1 MPPKKIAVAV
11 LFAPVLALAGCG
23 GAAGLAEQSAAPEPA
38 PIVAEKKRGE
48 VHEWAIADN
57 ASAIRSLREGD
68 PRINAGDENGWTPLH
83 WAAFLENADAIDALL
98 NRGANPNAQA
108 KSDESEF
115 SDEAMKTLVD
125 LGVIGKDDADSLD
138 KVNSG
143 DTVLG
148 IAVYADS
155 QQIIAALV
163 EGGADVHKK
172 DGQDLTALHIA
183 ANADARAVAYE
194 LIERGANIEARG
206 FREWTPLHV
215 AATENSGSVI
225 AELIVRKA
233 KVNARDQNSLT
244 PLHLAALSNAGEAI
258 KELAERDANLEA
270 RDEDGD
276 TPLHL
281 AVHGKKG
288 NAIVEL
294 ILAGAN
300 INAWDDKGYTPLHRA
315 AQNNHADLIEI
326 LCERGAHVNARDE
339 DGDTPLH
346 WAALNDF
353 PEAIRVLAAPPCEA
367 DVNIENRRRETP
379 LDLAVH
385 EEKLAAIRELQ
396 KYNAQR
402 GDTF

>member
-11 LFAPVLALAGCG
+11 LLAPVLAIAGCG

-38 PIVAEKKRGE
+38 PIVAEEKRGE

-57 ASAIRSLREGD
+57 APAIRSLREGD
-68 PRINAGDENGWTPLH
+68 PRIDAGDENGWTPLH
-83 WAAFLENADAIDALL
+83 WAVVLGKTEVVDALL
-98 NRGANPNAQA
+98 NRGANPNAQT
-108 KSDESEF
+108 KNDESDLSAEAAKILSDNGRDRDF
-115 SDEAMKTLVD
+115 SDWKNE
-125 LGVIGKDDADSLD
+125 
-138 KVNSG
+138 G

-148 IAVYADS
+148 VATVSDS
-155 QQIIAALV
+155 QRIIAALV
-163 EGGADVHKK
+163 EGGADV
-172 DGQDLTALHIA
+172 GQQSGGEFTALHNA
-183 ANADARAVAYE
+183 ALFNTRKSAYE
-194 LIERGANIEARG
+194 LIERGASIEARG

-215 AATENSGSVI
+215 AAAANAADVI
-225 AELIVRKA
+225 AELAIRDAKIDVR
-233 KVNARDQNSLT
+233 DEDSLT
-244 PLHLAALSNAGEAI
+244 PLHLAALAGSDDAV
-258 KELAERDANLEA
+258 KALAEREANLEA
-270 RDEDGD
+270 RSEKGN

-281 AVHGKKG
+281 AVQEKEHD
-288 NAIVEL
+288 AIVKL
-294 ILAGAN
+294 ILAKAN
-300 INAWDDKGYTPLHRA
+300 IDAWNDKGYTPLHRA
-315 AQNNHADLIEI
+315 AQNNDADLIEV
-326 LCERGAHVNARDE
+326 LCELGAYANTRDE

-367 DVNIENRRRETP
+367 DVNLENRRRETP